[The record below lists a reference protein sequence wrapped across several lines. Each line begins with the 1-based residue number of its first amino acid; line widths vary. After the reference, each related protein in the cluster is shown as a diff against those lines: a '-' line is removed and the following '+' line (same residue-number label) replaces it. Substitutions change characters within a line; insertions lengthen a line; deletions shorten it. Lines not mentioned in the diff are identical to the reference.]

1 MLIGYA
7 NNDAP
12 TLWQMER
19 SRCGVSKSTY
29 DFRSSS
35 YRSLRFFSPL
45 DYGGE
50 AAIPRKNHLSYALK
64 QNRDANP
71 TEVSQGS
78 QGDRKR
84 GEEFL
89 WGIRE
94 TSGWEGEIELIAR
107 KK

>member
-50 AAIPRKNHLSYALK
+50 AAIPSKNHLSYALT
-64 QNRDANP
+64 QTRDANP

-78 QGDRKR
+78 QGVRNR
-84 GEEFL
+84 GEVFL
-89 WGIRE
+89 WRIIETDGCEIGRASCRE
-94 TSGWEGEIELIAR
+94 R
-107 KK
+107 V